1 MKKTIWMAVM
11 TAVTATL
18 ISCSSEDSLAGKENP
33 AEGQASGIPF
43 VVNVANSDA
52 TRGTAISAIS
62 SFNMVGIQ
70 GTSNKWMDNYLFT
83 KPDGSW
89 IADGHAN
96 LTWPDGTDT
105 HTFYAT
111 SDNTDDVP
119 AINDGKFVYTVPT
132 DVSDQKDLLV
142 AVSEDNEAG
151 NPVTL
156 SFKHALSSVKFK
168 IGFDKDA
175 RGGEN
180 DLHIKVTKITLY
192 HIATKGTFDFANFAT
207 NPWAVDPEDAEYKNI
222 DIELKNPVEF
232 TPSAVADFIALD
244 GNYIDENSVGE
255 VYVMPHKPTAWDSDG
270 TAGHPLKNSYI
281 GVTCQA
287 FEYHTSTTPT
297 FYDFIGLDDESD
309 EEDIEEAKEMYVE
322 IYEGLASTDNDD
334 WMNDKMLSMI
344 VPTDEE
350 WNKNVVLQSI
360 LDKRNADAADN
371 GTEENVEEIF
381 IPLEMANG
389 FGFGKTNVINI
400 RMDKMK
406 HSNGKDFY
414 APWTPVIIPTNP

>member
-1 MKKTIWMAVM
+1 MKKTIWMTAL

-89 IADGHAN
+89 VADGHAN

-111 SDNTDDVP
+111 SDNTDEVP
-119 AINDGKFVYTVPT
+119 AITDGTFVYTVPT
-132 DVSDQKDLLV
+132 TVSDQKDLLV

-156 SFKHALSSVKFK
+156 NFKHALSSVKFN

-175 RGGEN
+175 LGGDN
-180 DLHIKVTKITLY
+180 DSHIKVTKITLY
-192 HIATKGTFDFANFAT
+192 HIATKGTFDFANYAT
-207 NPWAVDPEDAEYKNI
+207 NPWTVDPEDAEYK
-222 DIELKNPVEF
+222 DIVITLKQPIEF
-232 TPSAVADFIALD
+232 VPSAFADFKELD
-244 GNYIDENSVGE
+244 GNYIDETSIGE
-255 VYVMPHKPTAWDSDG
+255 IYVMPHKPTAWDTDG
-270 TAGHPLKNSYI
+270 TSGHPLNNSYI
-281 GVTCQA
+281 GVTCQ
-287 FEYHTSTTPT
+287 FYEYTGSTYRDM
-297 FYDFIGLDDESD
+297 FGLDETSD
-309 EEDIEEAKEMYVE
+309 DGEYEEAKEEYIE
-322 IYEGLASTDNDD
+322 TYEGQASTDDD
-334 WMNDKMLSMI
+334 SWLDDKQISVL
-344 VPTDEE
+344 VPTAEE
-350 WNKNVVLQSI
+350 FNMNVVLESI
-360 LDKRNADAADN
+360 LNKRNEDAAAN
-371 GTEENVEEIF
+371 GTTDNYEEVY
-381 IPLEMANG
+381 IPLVMTNG
-389 FGFGKTNVINI
+389 FGFAKNNVINI
-400 RMDKMK
+400 RMDQMK
-406 HSNGKDFY
+406 YADGRSFY
-414 APWTPVIIPTNP
+414 EAFTPIINP

>member
-1 MKKTIWMAVM
+1 MKKTIWMTAL

-89 IADGHAN
+89 VADGHAN

-111 SDNTDDVP
+111 SDNTDEVP
-119 AINDGKFVYTVPT
+119 AITDGTFVYTVPT
-132 DVSDQKDLLV
+132 TVRNQKDLLV

-156 SFKHALSSVKFK
+156 NFKHALSSVKFN

-175 RGGEN
+175 LGGDN
-180 DLHIKVTKITLY
+180 DSHIKVTKITLY
-192 HIATKGTFDFANFAT
+192 HIATKGTFDFANYAT
-207 NPWAVDPEDAEYKNI
+207 NPWTVDPEDAEYKNI
-222 DIELKNPVEF
+222 VITLKQPIEFV
-232 TPSAVADFIALD
+232 PSAFADFKELD
-244 GNYIDENSVGE
+244 GNYIDETSIGE
-255 VYVMPHKPTAWDSDG
+255 IYVMPHKPTAWDTDG
-270 TAGHPLKNSYI
+270 TSGHPLNNSYI
-281 GVTCQA
+281 GVTCQ
-287 FEYHTSTTPT
+287 FYEYTGSTYRDM
-297 FYDFIGLDDESD
+297 FGLDETSGEGDY
-309 EEDIEEAKEMYVE
+309 EEAKEEY
-322 IYEGLASTDNDD
+322 IDTYDGQASTDDD
-334 WMNDKMLSMI
+334 SWLDDKQISVL
-344 VPTDEE
+344 VPTAEE
-350 WNKNVVLQSI
+350 FNMNVVLESI
-360 LDKRNADAADN
+360 LNKRNEDAAAN
-371 GTEENVEEIF
+371 GTTDNYEEVY
-381 IPLEMANG
+381 IPLVMTNG
-389 FGFGKTNVINI
+389 FGFAKNNVINI
-400 RMDKMK
+400 RMDQMK
-406 HSNGKDFY
+406 YADGRSFY
-414 APWTPVIIPTNP
+414 EAFTPIINP

>member
-1 MKKTIWMAVM
+1 MKKTIWMTAL

-89 IADGHAN
+89 VADGHAN

-111 SDNTDDVP
+111 SDNTSDAP
-119 AINDGKFVYTVPT
+119 AITNGTFVYTVPT
-132 DVSDQKDLLV
+132 TVSDQKDLLV

-156 SFKHALSSVKFK
+156 SFKHALSSVKFN

-175 RGGEN
+175 LGGDN
-180 DLHIKVTKITLY
+180 DSHIKVTKITLY
-192 HIATKGTFDFANFAT
+192 HIATKGTFDFANYAT
-207 NPWAVDPEDAEYKNI
+207 NPWTVDPEDAEYKNI
-222 DIELKNPVEF
+222 VITLKQPIEFV
-232 TPSAVADFIALD
+232 PSAFADFKELD
-244 GNYIDENSVGE
+244 GNYIDETSIGE
-255 VYVMPHKPTAWDSDG
+255 IYVMPHKPTAWDTDG
-270 TAGHPLKNSYI
+270 TSGHPLNNSYI
-281 GVTCQA
+281 GVTCQ
-287 FEYHTSTTPT
+287 FYEYTGSTYRDM
-297 FYDFIGLDDESD
+297 FGLDETSD
-309 EEDIEEAKEMYVE
+309 DGEYEEAKEEY
-322 IYEGLASTDNDD
+322 IDTYDGQASTDDD
-334 WMNDKMLSMI
+334 SWLDDKQISVL
-344 VPTDEE
+344 VPTAEE
-350 WNKNVVLQSI
+350 FNMNVVLESI
-360 LDKRNADAADN
+360 LNKRNEDAAAN
-371 GTEENVEEIF
+371 GTTDNYEEVY
-381 IPLEMANG
+381 IPLVMTNG
-389 FGFGKTNVINI
+389 FGFAKNNVINI
-400 RMDKMK
+400 RMDQMK
-406 HSNGKDFY
+406 YADGRSFY
-414 APWTPVIIPTNP
+414 EAFTPIINP

>member
-1 MKKTIWMAVM
+1 MKKTIWMTAL

-89 IADGHAN
+89 VADGHAN

-111 SDNTDDVP
+111 SDNTDEVP
-119 AINDGKFVYTVPT
+119 AITDGTFVYTVPT
-132 DVSDQKDLLV
+132 TVSDQKDLLV

-156 SFKHALSSVKFK
+156 NFKHALSSVKFN

-175 RGGEN
+175 LGGDN
-180 DLHIKVTKITLY
+180 DSHIKVTKITLY
-192 HIATKGTFDFANFAT
+192 HIATKGTFDFANYAT
-207 NPWAVDPEDAEYKNI
+207 NPWTVDPEDAEYKNI
-222 DIELKNPVEF
+222 VITLKQPIEFV
-232 TPSAVADFIALD
+232 PSAFADFKELD
-244 GNYIDENSVGE
+244 GNYIDETSIGE
-255 VYVMPHKPTAWDSDG
+255 IYVMPHKPTAWDTDG
-270 TAGHPLKNSYI
+270 TSGHPLNNSYI
-281 GVTCQA
+281 GVTCQ
-287 FEYHTSTTPT
+287 FYEYTGSTYRDM
-297 FYDFIGLDDESD
+297 FGLDETSGEGDY
-309 EEDIEEAKEMYVE
+309 EEAKEEY
-322 IYEGLASTDNDD
+322 IDTYEGQASTDDD
-334 WMNDKMLSMI
+334 SWLDDKQISVL
-344 VPTDEE
+344 VPTAEE
-350 WNKNVVLQSI
+350 FNMNVVLESI
-360 LDKRNADAADN
+360 LNKRNEDAAAN
-371 GTEENVEEIF
+371 GTTDNYEEVY
-381 IPLEMANG
+381 IPLVMTNG
-389 FGFGKTNVINI
+389 FGFAKNNVINI
-400 RMDKMK
+400 RMDQMK
-406 HSNGKDFY
+406 YADGRSFY
-414 APWTPVIIPTNP
+414 EAFTPIINP

>member
-1 MKKTIWMAVM
+1 MKKTIWMTAL

-89 IADGHAN
+89 VADGHAN

-111 SDNTDDVP
+111 SDNTDEVP
-119 AINDGKFVYTVPT
+119 AITDGTFVYTVPT
-132 DVSDQKDLLV
+132 TVRNQKDLLV

-156 SFKHALSSVKFK
+156 NFKHALSSVKFN

-175 RGGEN
+175 LGGDN
-180 DLHIKVTKITLY
+180 DSHIKVTKITLY
-192 HIATKGTFDFANFAT
+192 HIATKGTFDFANYAT
-207 NPWAVDPEDAEYKNI
+207 NPWTVDPEDAEYKNI
-222 DIELKNPVEF
+222 VITLKQPIEFV
-232 TPSAVADFIALD
+232 PSAFADFKELD
-244 GNYIDENSVGE
+244 GNYIDETSIGE
-255 VYVMPHKPTAWDSDG
+255 IYVMPHKPTAWDTDG
-270 TAGHPLKNSYI
+270 TSGHPLNNSYI
-281 GVTCQA
+281 GVTCQ
-287 FEYHTSTTPT
+287 FYEYTGSTYRYM
-297 FYDFIGLDDESD
+297 FGLDETSGEGDY
-309 EEDIEEAKEMYVE
+309 EEAKEEY
-322 IYEGLASTDNDD
+322 IDTYEGQASTDDD
-334 WMNDKMLSMI
+334 SWLDDKQISVL
-344 VPTDEE
+344 VPTAEE
-350 WNKNVVLQSI
+350 FNMNVVLESI
-360 LDKRNADAADN
+360 LNKRNEDAAAN
-371 GTEENVEEIF
+371 GTTDNYEEVY
-381 IPLEMANG
+381 IPLVMTNG
-389 FGFGKTNVINI
+389 FGFAKNNVINI
-400 RMDKMK
+400 RMDQMK
-406 HSNGKDFY
+406 YADGRSFY
-414 APWTPVIIPTNP
+414 EAFTPIINP

>member
-1 MKKTIWMAVM
+1 MKKTIWMTAL

-89 IADGHAN
+89 VADGHAN

-111 SDNTDDVP
+111 SDNTSDAP
-119 AINDGKFVYTVPT
+119 AITNGTFVYTVPT
-132 DVSDQKDLLV
+132 TVSDQKDLLV

-156 SFKHALSSVKFK
+156 NFKHALSSVKFN

-175 RGGEN
+175 LGGDN
-180 DLHIKVTKITLY
+180 DSHIKVTKITLY
-192 HIATKGTFDFANFAT
+192 HIATKGTFDFANYAT
-207 NPWAVDPEDAEYKNI
+207 NPWTVDPEDAEYK
-222 DIELKNPVEF
+222 DIVITLKQPIEF
-232 TPSAVADFIALD
+232 VPSAFADFKELD
-244 GNYIDENSVGE
+244 GNYIDETSIGE
-255 VYVMPHKPTAWDSDG
+255 IYVMPHKPTAWDTDG
-270 TAGHPLKNSYI
+270 TSGHPLNNSYI
-281 GVTCQA
+281 GVTCQ
-287 FEYHTSTTPT
+287 FYEYTGSTYRDM
-297 FYDFIGLDDESD
+297 FGLDETSD
-309 EEDIEEAKEMYVE
+309 DGEYEEAKEEY
-322 IYEGLASTDNDD
+322 IDTYDGQASTDDD
-334 WMNDKMLSMI
+334 SWLDDKQISVL
-344 VPTDEE
+344 VPTAEE
-350 WNKNVVLQSI
+350 FNMNVVLESI
-360 LDKRNADAADN
+360 LNKRNEDAAAN
-371 GTEENVEEIF
+371 GTTDNYEEVY
-381 IPLEMANG
+381 IPLVMTNG
-389 FGFGKTNVINI
+389 FGFAKNNVINI
-400 RMDKMK
+400 RMDQMK
-406 HSNGKDFY
+406 YADGRSFY
-414 APWTPVIIPTNP
+414 EAFTPIINP

>member
-1 MKKTIWMAVM
+1 MKKTIWMTAL

-89 IADGHAN
+89 VADGHAN

-111 SDNTDDVP
+111 SDNTDEVP
-119 AINDGKFVYTVPT
+119 AITDGTFVYTVPT
-132 DVSDQKDLLV
+132 TVSDQKDLLV

-156 SFKHALSSVKFK
+156 NFKHALSSVKFN

-175 RGGEN
+175 LGGDN
-180 DLHIKVTKITLY
+180 DSHIKVTKITLY
-192 HIATKGTFDFANFAT
+192 HIATKGTFDFANYAT
-207 NPWAVDPEDAEYKNI
+207 NPWTVDPEDAEYKNI
-222 DIELKNPVEF
+222 VITLKQPIEFV
-232 TPSAVADFIALD
+232 PSAFADFKELD
-244 GNYIDENSVGE
+244 GNYIDETSIGE
-255 VYVMPHKPTAWDSDG
+255 IYVMPHKPTAWDTDG
-270 TAGHPLKNSYI
+270 TSGHPLNNSYI
-281 GVTCQA
+281 GVTCQ
-287 FEYHTSTTPT
+287 FYEYTGSTYRDM
-297 FYDFIGLDDESD
+297 FGLDETSD
-309 EEDIEEAKEMYVE
+309 DGEYEEAKEEY
-322 IYEGLASTDNDD
+322 IDTYEGQASTDDD
-334 WMNDKMLSMI
+334 SWLDDKQISVL
-344 VPTDEE
+344 VPTAEE
-350 WNKNVVLQSI
+350 FNMNVVLESI
-360 LDKRNADAADN
+360 LNKRNEDAAAN
-371 GTEENVEEIF
+371 GTTDNYEEVY
-381 IPLEMANG
+381 IPLVMTNG
-389 FGFGKTNVINI
+389 FGFAKNNVINI
-400 RMDKMK
+400 RMDQMK
-406 HSNGKDFY
+406 YADGRSFY
-414 APWTPVIIPTNP
+414 EAFTPIINP